1 MYQCCQLLAELSG
14 YTKGKMRLLREKA
27 LILGFWL
34 FTYSFI
40 LIKLHQMGPKFGA
53 FLAGRQINADKSSSR
68 PFFPGKQTNASVY
81 VQYSMLINPCSSGF
95 KLNGF
100 MCLVVFCLFDIL
112 TF

>member
-1 MYQCCQLLAELSG
+1 MRQNLGCCASACLQMYQCCQLLAELSG

-53 FLAGRQINADKSSSR
+53 FLARLS
-68 PFFPGKQTNASVY
+68 
-81 VQYSMLINPCSSGF
+81 
-95 KLNGF
+95 
-100 MCLVVFCLFDIL
+100 
-112 TF
+112 